1 MSLTVE
7 AWFPQLIWSGLLES
21 IDNEK
26 LKEFAYQRKE
36 QTEGVHA
43 SNYIG
48 WQSDNIHYKDN
59 EVFDSVVAT
68 ITGHI
73 EDCRNL
79 VNLPPLQLYN
89 IWINVNGPGA
99 YNHLHNHPMALLS
112 GVYYVDSKEEQG
124 NIFFER
130 SDGAEYF
137 LPPVEVGN
145 HFNGSATSY
154 KSVTGALYIFPGWLK
169 HSVQPNTTEEDRISI
184 SFNYGVIK

>member
-59 EVFDSVVAT
+59 EVFDGLVAT

-99 YNHLHNHPMALLS
+99 YNHLHNHAGSILS
-112 GVYYVDSKEEQG
+112 GVYYVKSQPEQG
-124 NIFFER
+124 NIFFEFFL
-130 SDGAEYF
+130 AKKYF
-137 LPPVEVGN
+137 LTLYLLLPFV
-145 HFNGSATSY
+145 SY
-154 KSVTGALYIFPGWLK
+154 YHKYSYFL
-169 HSVQPNTTEEDRISI
+169 
-184 SFNYGVIK
+184 